1 MKKFFMILGAVALSM
16 SILVS
21 CGKDN
26 KPGEGT
32 IIDDEGSGGNGGPTD
47 TEASLKG
54 SAYIPF
60 VLDSRT
66 ENDNHLSSKIVAD
79 MRPDDVN
86 KFLYVWN
93 GTYVAAEA
101 PGLNFYGEV
110 DYTSMKVGTVGWS
123 GAGFFANSAAD
134 PQKKFTG
141 KGWTFHVAY
150 KGPAGVNQFLVLT
163 ANGVTQYE
171 ADGVTPK
178 RDGNG
183 NVIVD
188 MTVAKKICIGQGAYD
203 EHDSSGNFVATHTAT
218 LPLSG
223 TFVPNEW
230 NEYEFDLTGTEF
242 FSNGLPKEGCNLLTL
257 SSGGVQDTPIMLDAV
272 FLYKK

>member
-32 IIDDEGSGGNGGPTD
+32 IIDDGGNGGNGEVSA
-47 TEASLKG
+47 EASLKG

-60 VLDSRT
+60 ILDGET
-66 ENDNHLSSKIVAD
+66 AKTLGNKIVAD

-86 KFLYVWN
+86 KFLYVWS
-93 GTYVAAEA
+93 GTYTGAEA

-110 DYTSMKVGTVGWS
+110 GYTSMKVGTAGWS
-123 GAGFFANSAAD
+123 GAGFFATSDAD
-134 PQKKFTG
+134 TQKKFTG
-141 KGWTFHVAY
+141 KGWTLHIAY
-150 KGPAGVNQFLVLT
+150 KGPANVNQFLVLT

-171 ADGVTPK
+171 ADGITPK

-188 MTVAKKICIGQGAYD
+188 VTVAKKICIGQGSYD
-203 EHDSSGNFVATHTAT
+203 EHDSNGAFVATHTAA
-218 LPLSG
+218 LPNSG
-223 TFVPNEW
+223 SFVPNEW

-242 FSNGLPKEGCNLLTL
+242 FSNGLSKEGCNLLTL